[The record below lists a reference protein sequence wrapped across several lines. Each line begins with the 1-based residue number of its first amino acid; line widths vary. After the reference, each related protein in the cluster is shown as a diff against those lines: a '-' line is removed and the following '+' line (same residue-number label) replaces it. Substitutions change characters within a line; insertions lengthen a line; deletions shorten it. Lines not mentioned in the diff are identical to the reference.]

1 MELTIKN
8 TDLACFDMIWH
19 DWAIRPGGNIKT
31 RPALGKHSRN
41 YSVCAVLRIDL

>member
-8 TDLACFDMIWH
+8 TDLACFDMIEPS
-19 DWAIRPGGNIKT
+19 DLGGNIKT